1 MNNSS
6 GQRILRRHTPTAYFE
21 APEIA
26 TLSKTLYKLRTQF
39 SRTEL
44 QRLALADAQDFT
56 FTEAQLTRDII
67 DLRLLGS
74 LTALIT
80 HHNEKQKQSGCNE
93 EERISAYLADDVN
106 YPKIYDIVHN
116 GATAGTDPAFAKH
129 ERSAPFRELHK
140 RMETVYHSNLLV
152 KNAPTYTWRM
162 NSTGARNPAKS
173 PAAQ

>member
-1 MNNSS
+1 MNNSKR
-6 GQRILRRHTPTAYFE
+6 QRILRRHTPTAYFE

-44 QRLALADAQDFT
+44 QRLELADAQDFT

-74 LTALIT
+74 PTALIT
-80 HHNEKQKQSGCNE
+80 HHKDKQKESGCNE

-116 GATAGTDPAFAKH
+116 GATADTDPAFAKH
-129 ERSAPFRELHK
+129 EHSAPFRELHK
-140 RMETVYHSNLLV
+140 RMETV
-152 KNAPTYTWRM
+152 
-162 NSTGARNPAKS
+162 
-173 PAAQ
+173 

>member
-1 MNNSS
+1 M
-6 GQRILRRHTPTAYFE
+6 PTAYFE

-44 QRLALADAQDFT
+44 QRLVLADAQEFT
-56 FTEAQLTRDII
+56 YTEAQLTRDII

-93 EERISAYLADDVN
+93 EERISAYLADEVN
-106 YPKIYDIVHN
+106 NPKIYVIVHN
-116 GATAGTDPAFAKH
+116 GATAGTDPAFAKAV
-129 ERSAPFRELHK
+129 R
-140 RMETVYHSNLLV
+140 HSG
-152 KNAPTYTWRM
+152 
-162 NSTGARNPAKS
+162 NSTNAWRLCTTNMRLRCTRPTVS
-173 PAAQ
+173 SVSH